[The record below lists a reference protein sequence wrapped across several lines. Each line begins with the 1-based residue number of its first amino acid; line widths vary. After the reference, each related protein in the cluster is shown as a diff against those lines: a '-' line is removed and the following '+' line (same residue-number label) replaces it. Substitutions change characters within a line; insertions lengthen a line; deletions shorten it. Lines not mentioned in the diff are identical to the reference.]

1 MTSTLNPLQTDTWVN
16 NTWDEFA
23 QVIETPAAAKYRCY
37 YHAGKMRIE
46 AMPIGSDHSRVHAL
60 ILFAISLFSTLNDI
74 SLSEH
79 DNCSYRKVGIEE
91 FQPDLS
97 FYSGDNADIIPW
109 GTRII
114 DLNLYPLPNLVI
126 EISDTTLADDTGEKR
141 LQYEELGIPEY
152 WVVNVQ
158 TCQVLAFAI
167 ANQGSNRIHASQ
179 VLPGLAIDLLEELLK
194 QCKAVGTTKA
204 RAWLL
209 QQLRP

>member
-23 QVIETPAAAKYRCY
+23 QVIEAPAAAKYRCY

-60 ILFAISLFSTLNDI
+60 ILFAISLFSTLNGI
-74 SLSEH
+74 ALSEH
-79 DNCSYRKVGIEE
+79 DNCSYRKIGVEE

-97 FYSGDNADIIPW
+97 FYSGDNAEIIPW
-109 GTRII
+109 GIRVI

-126 EISDTTLADDTGEKR
+126 EISDTTLADDKGEKR

-158 TCQVLAFAI
+158 TCQILAFAI